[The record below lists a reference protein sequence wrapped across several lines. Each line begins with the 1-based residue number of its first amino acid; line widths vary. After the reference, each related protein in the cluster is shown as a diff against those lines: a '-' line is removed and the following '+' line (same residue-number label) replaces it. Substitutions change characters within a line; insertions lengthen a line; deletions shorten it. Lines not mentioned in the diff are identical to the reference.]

1 MVQPLQRRVLQQMSA
16 TEESRLAKPVV
27 WLGWKGHKPTNV
39 NNHQVCF
46 SLDDVTAGSYVCLQP
61 HEDSEYFKVPKF
73 EVAKVLSIPE
83 DLSSEEAEMQVE
95 YQQFD
100 P

>member
-1 MVQPLQRRVLQQMSA
+1 MQQTNA
-16 TEESRLAKPVV
+16 TEEDRLAKPMV
-27 WLGWKGHKPTNV
+27 WLGWKGYNI
-39 NNHQVCF
+39 NNHKVCF
-46 SLDDVTAGSYVCLQP
+46 SLDDVTVGSYVCLQP

-83 DLSSEEAEMQVE
+83 DLTSEETEMQVE
-95 YQQFD
+95 YHQFD

>member
-1 MVQPLQRRVLQQMSA
+1 MCCSCNPHAAVALNLVYHR
-16 TEESRLAKPVV
+16 T
-27 WLGWKGHKPTNV
+27 WKGYKPNNI
-39 NNHQVCF
+39 NNHKVCF
-46 SLDDVTAGSYVCLQP
+46 SLDDVTVGSYVCLQP

-83 DLSSEEAEMQVE
+83 DLTSEETEMQVE
-95 YQQFD
+95 YHQFD